1 MKLLAL
7 LLTSILVYP
16 AFSSAQTLLEAN
28 AKGHTYELIDSA
40 LAPGA
45 HAEETPD
52 QCTNHP
58 QFGKHIREVW
68 DETLKQWVFEFMVHA
83 AIDNDRCEN
92 FDRQRVEIKTY
103 EPSPDS
109 LKGTPGET
117 ITYKWKFRLSPDFQ
131 PSPNFTHIHQIKCV
145 GGDEGEPLFTLSPR
159 YGKNGFNTLQLIY
172 RADKTAPTSILQE
185 VSLGSFLGTWVE
197 ATEVITVGA
206 KGSYAIV
213 IKKVSNGKTLLSY
226 NTTDIKTFRE
236 GNSFIRPKWG
246 IYRSL
251 KNVSYLKDEA
261 VRFNSFYIM
270 EDPTTAYRK

>member
-28 AKGHTYELIDSA
+28 GKGHTYELIDSA